1 MKRLHTILL
10 LAMLMSMVGVRVMA
24 FGIYIDGIWY
34 EFHGNEAWVVN
45 PNIDEEGTYWDG
57 MVNILAK

>member
-1 MKRLHTILL
+1 
-10 LAMLMSMVGVRVMA
+10 MA

-34 EFHGNEAWVVN
+34 EFYGNEAYVVN
-45 PNIDEEGTYWDG
+45 PNFDEEGTYWDG